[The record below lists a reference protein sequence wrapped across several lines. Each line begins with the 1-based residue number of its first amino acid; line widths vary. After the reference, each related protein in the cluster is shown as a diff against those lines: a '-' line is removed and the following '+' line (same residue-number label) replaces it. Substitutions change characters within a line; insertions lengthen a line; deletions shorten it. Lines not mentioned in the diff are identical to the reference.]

1 MAPLTG
7 DPAAQT
13 DRPRVEDAVHSPE
26 DIAARLRLPP
36 PTEEQAEVVTAPLTP
51 RLVLAGAGSGKTAT
65 MADRVVWLV
74 ANGLVRPDEVLGVT
88 FTRKASGE
96 LAERI
101 NGRVDALLRSGLE
114 IPGFDGEPEDLGRAS
129 VSTYHSYAGALVRD
143 HGLRIGVEPEARLL
157 GGADAHRLMGAVVRS
172 HPVVADTLGV
182 APSRLI
188 TQALRLAGDMAEHL
202 VTADEVRGFL
212 ARLAEQGSAL
222 PLPPRAKTPSKEI
235 QEFLTGLADRA
246 LMADLVARY
255 DEVKR
260 EQDVMDFG
268 DLLRHAARIAVEV
281 PAAGE
286 QERARFPVV
295 LLDEFQDTSH
305 AQMRI
310 FAGLFGPR
318 GPEDDAPGLGHCV
331 TAVGDPHQ
339 SIYGFRGA
347 SAGQLFAFPHAFP
360 RLETGPGG
368 APRRVNADVSHLTIA
383 WRNEESILAV
393 ANAVAAPLNAH
404 AAATGG
410 APVEV
415 RTLRPR
421 PGAGEGVV
429 RVDRFVTAE
438 EEAADVV
445 ARLGALTGSGLGGP
459 PRAAPSCAAP
469 APSSAPCWT
478 RSTPP
483 ACPTRCSGSP
493 GCWRCRRSPR
503 CSPSST
509 CWPTPRAA
517 TSSSACSPA
526 RAGASVWPTSR
537 CSRSAPGSSRGCG
550 PSGPPVGGRTP
561 PGLPRTRPRTGT

>member
-157 GGADAHRLMGAVVRS
+157 VGADAHRLMGAVVRS

-202 VTADEVRGFL
+202 VTADEVREFL

-281 PAAGE
+281 PAACRRRLSRRDSVFSSASSARVGPCGSRGSGE
-286 QERARFPVV
+286 SSGSRIGGSTRSRSANRRTTSRPVFSLAGSLVTGIEPSAQLPSFHRTSTNAGALLARATMRRSQTRRATSR
-295 LLDEFQDTSH
+295 LLENMT
-305 AQMRI
+305 
-310 FAGLFGPR
+310 R
-318 GPEDDAPGLGHCV
+318 GP
-331 TAVGDPHQ
+331 
-339 SIYGFRGA
+339 I
-347 SAGQLFAFPHAFP
+347 
-360 RLETGPGG
+360 
-368 APRRVNADVSHLTIA
+368 
-383 WRNEESILAV
+383 
-393 ANAVAAPLNAH
+393 
-404 AAATGG
+404 
-410 APVEV
+410 
-415 RTLRPR
+415 
-421 PGAGEGVV
+421 
-429 RVDRFVTAE
+429 
-438 EEAADVV
+438 
-445 ARLGALTGSGLGGP
+445 
-459 PRAAPSCAAP
+459 
-469 APSSAPCWT
+469 APSS
-478 RSTPP
+478 S
-483 ACPTRCSGSP
+483 
-493 GCWRCRRSPR
+493 
-503 CSPSST
+503 
-509 CWPTPRAA
+509 
-517 TSSSACSPA
+517 TSSSAGARTSSCRRSTTTCEGEERRTAITVAVSARSKTTASTPA
-526 RAGASVWPTSR
+526 
-537 CSRSAPGSSRGCG
+537 
-550 PSGPPVGGRTP
+550 
-561 PGLPRTRPRTGT
+561 